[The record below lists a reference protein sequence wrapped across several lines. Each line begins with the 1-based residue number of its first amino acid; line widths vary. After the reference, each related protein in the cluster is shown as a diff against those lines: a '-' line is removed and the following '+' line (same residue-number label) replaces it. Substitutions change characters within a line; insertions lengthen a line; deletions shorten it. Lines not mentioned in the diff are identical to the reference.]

1 VAGLA
6 AIRLKKANLVT
17 SKMAKTPAFQAKE
30 NLCHARGSGH
40 PDSWRVQTLRDWIP
54 VFTGMTARGSAL
66 RQAGLWVIILI
77 ATFICTSST
86 LYGAPKSDLWP
97 RWQKH
102 DPASTQKIDHSLW
115 DKFLKRHLVAPHPS
129 GINRVRYASVGPED
143 RKALKDYLKNL
154 QSLPVSSYNRAE
166 QRAYWINLYNAF
178 TIDLVLSRFPVESI
192 RDINISPGLFTRGPW
207 GAKLLIIEGEKLS
220 LDDIEHRILR
230 PIWKDN
236 RVHYAVNCASLGCP
250 NLQPAAYTSENTEAL
265 LENGAREYVNHPRG
279 VNFKNGKLQV
289 SSIYVWFQEDFGG
302 SAEGLM
308 EHWARYANPMLA
320 ASLQNY
326 SGGLEH
332 DYDWRLNAAESKPQ
346 P

>member
-1 VAGLA
+1 VTYGRLSIRTSGWRLDLNQKPETRNLKLPWRHGLSMLVAL
-6 AIRLKKANLVT
+6 LLTTT
-17 SKMAKTPAFQAKE
+17 SIFA
-30 NLCHARGSGH
+30 
-40 PDSWRVQTLRDWIP
+40 
-54 VFTGMTARGSAL
+54 
-66 RQAGLWVIILI
+66 
-77 ATFICTSST
+77 
-86 LYGAPKSDLWP
+86 APKADLWP
-97 RWQKH
+97 RWEKH
-102 DPASTQKIDHSLW
+102 DPASTQSIDHSLW
-115 DKFLKRHLVAPHPS
+115 DRFLKKNLVAPHPS
-129 GINRVRYASVGPED
+129 GINRVRYANIAPED

-154 QSLPVSSYNRAE
+154 QSLPISSYNRAE

-178 TIDLVLSRFPVESI
+178 TVDLVLSRFPVASI
-192 RDINISPGLFTRGPW
+192 RDINISPGLFARGPW

-250 NLQPAAYTSENTEAL
+250 NLQATAYTSDNTETL
-265 LENGAREYVNHPRG
+265 LEKGAREYVNHPRG
-279 VNFKNGKLQV
+279 VIIKNGKLYV

-308 EHWARYANPMLA
+308 EHWAKYADQKLA
-320 ASLQNY
+320 GALQSY

-332 DYDWRLNAAESKPQ
+332 DYDWRLNDAEPKPQ